1 MKISIFGDGVGEVQL
16 IDHMGDDSRAAQAAR
31 VSFLKDEERT
41 SQKRDHKLIR
51 FLYTERHTSPFE
63 HSVITFRLKV
73 PLFIARQI
81 MRHRTFSYNENSRR
95 YSSEVVEFHIPAVL
109 RQQAKKN
116 LQCSVSTP
124 VVHNSQLVQSLK
136 QATHSAFSTYQM
148 LLDCGVA
155 REQARCILPQ
165 NMYTTFWMTGNLH
178 NYIHF
183 LGLRLGEHAQ
193 QEVREVASAMLA
205 HLKVHFPITMDIVGL

>member
-1 MKISIFGDGVGEVQL
+1 
-16 IDHMGDDSRAAQAAR
+16 MGDDSRAAQAAR
-31 VSFLKDEERT
+31 VSFLQDEERT
-41 SQKRDHKLIR
+41 SKKRDDKLIR
-51 FLYTERHTSPFE
+51 FLHTERHTSPFE

-95 YSSEVVEFHIPAVL
+95 YSSEAVEFHIPAVL
-109 RQQAKKN
+109 RQQAEKN
-116 LQCSVSTP
+116 LQCSVPAP
-124 VVHNSQLVQSLK
+124 VADNVQLVQSIK
-136 QATHSAFSTYQM
+136 QATDSAFSTYQM
-148 LLDCGVA
+148 LLDSGVA

-178 NYIHF
+178 NYTHF

-193 QEVREVASAMLA
+193 QEAREVAGAMLE
-205 HLKVHFPITMDIVGL
+205 HLKVHFPVTMDVVGL